1 MRHYRILVSFNFS
14 WSSLTNLKNILFVM
28 LKAKNVR
35 PSVRTLGNKN
45 FTGKV
50 SLPFIEN
57 PLGKPSNTAPV

>member
-1 MRHYRILVSFNFS
+1 
-14 WSSLTNLKNILFVM
+14 M

-57 PLGKPSNTAPV
+57 PLDKPSNTAPV